1 MSSNVDLVKI
11 FSAVAETMVENQAS
25 LNKADEYNQDHGDHM
40 VEIFELIS
48 GAMKDTP
55 QNDLS
60 SGLSTA
66 SELLTEK
73 PSGSAA
79 MYAKGL
85 AQAAEY
91 FQGQD
96 LDASSLLPLLQT
108 MLGGGE
114 ASVSQGA
121 GGLLD
126 SLVGSI
132 GGEDGL
138 DLGDILNAGAAFM
151 EAKESGDTNLEAAI
165 DALISLGLSGDRFQ
179 LLIGLGFLVIVF
191 FSPDG
196 ILGLWDKLREYQR
209 RDPLITTDE
218 HIP

>member
-1 MSSNVDLVKI
+1 MSGKVDLVKI
-11 FSAVAETMVENQAS
+11 FSAVADTMVENQDT

-40 VEIFELIS
+40 VDIFQLIT
-48 GAMKDTP
+48 GAVKEAPKD
-55 QNDLS
+55 DVS

-66 SELLTEK
+66 SKLLTDQK
-73 PSGSAA
+73 SGSAS

-96 LDASSLLPLLQT
+96 LDASQLLPLLQT

-114 ASVSQGA
+114 ATVSQGA

-126 SLVGSI
+126 SLVGSF

-138 DLGDILNAGAAFM
+138 DMADILTAGAAFLQSKQ
-151 EAKESGDTNLEAAI
+151 EGDSNLEAAI
-165 DALISLGLSGDRFQ
+165 DAVISASKMGETPHRAQSSKLVADVLLQTLMSGMQ
-179 LLIGLGFLVIVF
+179 
-191 FSPDG
+191 
-196 ILGLWDKLREYQR
+196 
-209 RDPLITTDE
+209 
-218 HIP
+218 

>member
-1 MSSNVDLVKI
+1 MSSNVDLVKL
-11 FSAVAETMVENQAS
+11 FSTVAKTMVENQSS

-40 VEIFELIS
+40 VDIFNLVS
-48 GAMKDTP
+48 GAMKDAPSGDVT
-55 QNDLS
+55 
-60 SGLSTA
+60 SGLAKA

-79 MYAKGL
+79 VYAKGL
-85 AQAAEY
+85 GQAAEY
-91 FQGQD
+91 FQGRD
-96 LDASSLLPLLQT
+96 LDATQLLPLLQT

-138 DLGDILNAGAAFM
+138 DLGDILSAGAAFM
-151 EAKESGDTNLEAAI
+151 ESKESGDSNLEAAM
-165 DALISLGLSGDRFQ
+165 DAVISGSKMGETPHRAQSSKLVADV
-179 LLIGLGFLVIVF
+179 LLQTLMGGM
-191 FSPDG
+191 
-196 ILGLWDKLREYQR
+196 K
-209 RDPLITTDE
+209 
-218 HIP
+218 

>member
-11 FSAVAETMVENQAS
+11 FSTVAETMVENQAS

-48 GAMKDTP
+48 GAMGETP
-55 QNDLS
+55 KNDVS
-60 SGLSTA
+60 AGLSTA
-66 SELLTEK
+66 SKLLTEK
-73 PSGSAA
+73 QSGSAA

-96 LDASSLLPLLQT
+96 LDVNSLLPLLQT

-114 ASVSQGA
+114 ASVSQSA

-138 DLGDILNAGAAFM
+138 DLGDILSAGAAFM
-151 EAKESGDTNLEAAI
+151 EAKESGDSNLEAAM
-165 DALISLGLSGDRFQ
+165 DAVISSSKMGETPHRAQSSKLVADVLLQTLMGGLR
-179 LLIGLGFLVIVF
+179 
-191 FSPDG
+191 
-196 ILGLWDKLREYQR
+196 
-209 RDPLITTDE
+209 
-218 HIP
+218 